1 MLRPLL
7 ALPLVLASAFLPYP
21 ALAEPFRLIL
31 THLEPPLV
39 PNSVMDLAHE
49 LGYFENEGVEVDL
62 IRVQQTPSA
71 LAALSA
77 GEGDMANI
85 GLDALL
91 QLHARGQ
98 TDLVAVASPNKS
110 LPFLIAA
117 RETIAIPFEQNH
129 SFAIGRVGSL
139 DHGLSLNV
147 LDALGAETS
156 AIEFVALG
164 QPSVRA
170 QALAAGQIDMTTM
183 SIGVWL
189 AMPDKSGLEILV
201 DPDTYY
207 EAAPVVQKV
216 NVVSREVLE
225 TRRED
230 IEAVLRALIA
240 LSRDFAADPDFW
252 AEAIAPY
259 APQLSD
265 AERRELSQS
274 FAQSW
279 SVNGGLNADELQF
292 SQDWLFET
300 PDFDGLDPA
309 PITQWTAFAPL
320 DTVLETLG
328 EAPDFDPPAR

>member
-7 ALPLVLASAFLPYP
+7 ALPLVLASTLLPYP

-49 LGYFENEGVEVDL
+49 LGYFEKEGVEVEL

-71 LAALSA
+71 LAALTA

-117 RETIAIPFEQNH
+117 RNNIALPFDERH

-147 LDALGAETS
+147 LDALGAQTD

-170 QALAAGQIDMTTM
+170 QALASGHVDMTTM

-189 AMPDKSGLEILV
+189 ALPDKTGLEILV

-216 NVVSREVLE
+216 NVVARDVLE

-230 IEAVLRALIA
+230 VEAVLRALIV
-240 LSRDFAADPDFW
+240 LSRDFAADPTRW
-252 AEAIAPY
+252 AEAIVPY
-259 APQLSD
+259 APDLSK
-265 AERRELSQS
+265 AERLELSHS

-279 SVNGGLNADELQF
+279 SVNGGLNAQELQF
-292 SQDWLFET
+292 SHDWLFQT
-300 PDFDGLDPA
+300 PDFEGLDPA
-309 PITQWTAFAPL
+309 PMSGWADFAPL
-320 DTVLETLG
+320 DSVLETLG
-328 EAPDFDPPAR
+328 HTPDFDPPAR